1 MKTTLKAKMAI
12 LVLGCIILSSGCMST
27 LEMLDEIFLETEQVA
42 SSKTGYAIGTYDTT
56 YGMME
61 LFQSGSMISGT
72 YTGHTGTG
80 TVEGLLEGNT
90 VRGTWKDESAAGRI
104 TFVFTPGM
112 QTFSGYWSYGGVEP
126 RQGLGSGEG
135 GAWEGTRTGTPAKQ
149 SQAIAQ
155 PVQSSQT
162 PRLLGSYDTT
172 YGKMEL
178 SQSGNRISGTY
189 TGHTGSG
196 TVEGVLDGNTL
207 RGTWKDEDAK
217 GRIAFVFVPDMS
229 TFSGYWSYDDLE
241 PKAGSGDTWVGN
253 RTGGASKMAAS
264 SMPAAQPAATEQDSR
279 VLGSYDTTYGKMEL
293 SQSGNRISGTYT
305 GHTGSGTVEGVLDG
319 STLRGTWK
327 DESGNGRI
335 AFVFAPD
342 MNTFSGYWSYDD
354 IEPKAGSGDTWVGNR
369 TGEAPPSV
377 QKKSTAAPA
386 KGPLFDISGT
396 YSTDFGMMELMQDG
410 TSVQGS
416 YITSTGTGTL
426 EGTLDGLTIW
436 GTWHEGEAYG
446 RIRFVFPPDRSK
458 FTGYWSY
465 RDIDPRQDLSSTDGG
480 SWDGFRK

>member
-1 MKTTLKAKMAI
+1 
-12 LVLGCIILSSGCMST
+12 
-27 LEMLDEIFLETEQVA
+27 MLDEIFLETEQVA

-61 LFQSGSMISGT
+61 LFQNGSMISGT

-162 PRLLGSYDTT
+162 PRL
-172 YGKMEL
+172 
-178 SQSGNRISGTY
+178 
-189 TGHTGSG
+189 
-196 TVEGVLDGNTL
+196 
-207 RGTWKDEDAK
+207 
-217 GRIAFVFVPDMS
+217 
-229 TFSGYWSYDDLE
+229 
-241 PKAGSGDTWVGN
+241 
-253 RTGGASKMAAS
+253 
-264 SMPAAQPAATEQDSR
+264 
-279 VLGSYDTTYGKMEL
+279 LGSYDTTYGKMEL

-436 GTWHEGEAYG
+436 GTWHEGDAYG